1 MTSLGGYI
9 LASLVLALLF
19 TPIVRKL
26 AFVIGAVDQPNA
38 RKVHSRIMPRLGGV
52 AIYMAFVLMVL
63 ATQTLTKQTIG
74 LLLGA
79 TIIVGLGIV
88 DDVREVTPKVKLL
101 LQFVA
106 ATILIC
112 FGIEVEFITNPFGGI
127 IQLGWFS
134 IPVTLLWIIGVT
146 NAVNLVDGLDGLAA
160 GIAGIAA
167 GTLGVVAW
175 MQGKHI
181 EAGLALILMG
191 SIFGF
196 LRYNFYPAKIFMGDS
211 GSMFLGFTLSAL
223 SIMGLAKSAAVI
235 SLFIP
240 ILVLGVPIMDTLFAI
255 IRRYI
260 NKQPIFQADKDHL
273 HHRLLAS
280 GLSHP
285 QTVMAIYVI
294 NVTLASSAVLL
305 TVLTTT
311 QSVFILVAV
320 SVLVLVGANK
330 LGVLGRKKV
339 QPEPVV
345 YEKTTIGG

>member
-1 MTSLGGYI
+1 MTSLGGYV
-9 LASLVLALLF
+9 LASLVLALMF
-19 TPIVRKL
+19 TPIIRKM

-52 AIYMAFVLMVL
+52 AIYLAFVLVVL
-63 ATQTLTKQTIG
+63 ASQTMTKQTIG

-79 TIIVGLGIV
+79 TIIVGLGII
-88 DDVREVTPKVKLL
+88 DDMREVSPKAKLL

-106 ATILIC
+106 ATVLIC
-112 FGIEVEFITNPFGGI
+112 FGIEVEFITNPLGGI
-127 IQLGWFS
+127 INLGWFS

-175 MQGKHI
+175 TQGKYL
-181 EAGLALILMG
+181 EASLALILMG
-191 SIFGF
+191 SILGF
-196 LRYNFYPAKIFMGDS
+196 LRFNFYPAKIFMGDS

-223 SIMGLAKSAAVI
+223 SIMGLAKSAAII

-255 IRRYI
+255 IRRYM
-260 NKQPIFQADKDHL
+260 NNQPIFQADKDHL

-285 QTVMAIYVI
+285 QTVMAIYAI
-294 NVTLASSAVLL
+294 NIILSSSAVLL

-330 LGVLGRKKV
+330 LGVLGRKGV
-339 QPEPVV
+339 STETVV